1 VEERRPPCVPLSRR
15 GYCRHNRG
23 HGDYRQ
29 CGLTGSPE
37 NLETAIDSR
46 LDDRL
51 ETVDLLSDPTA
62 ALFAIRKK
70 WEDNQP
76 LTRAEWIV
84 LGHYVQSG
92 CDHLSSDP
100 ELPSCQSFAQLLE
113 ALLAI
118 RELRHHPAL

>member
-1 VEERRPPCVPLSRR
+1 MFKDRKSQQQTLSIRVSEDVRAFLDRARKQFSDTR
-15 GYCRHNRG
+15 GSNVSIS
-23 HGDYRQ
+23 DVAKV
-29 CGLTGSPE
+29 L
-37 NLETAIDSR
+37 LETAIDSR

-100 ELPSCQSFAQLLE
+100 ELPAN
-113 ALLAI
+113 
-118 RELRHHPAL
+118 